1 MFRKLCLS
9 DMMMYEQETVL
20 SKKMDL
26 KRVVDYKAIMMLLT
40 RTWCWRC
47 FPGSRGGAG
56 QLEREHEV
64 RDVDAQEGGE
74 T

>member
-26 KRVVDYKAIMMLLT
+26 ERVVDYKPL
-40 RTWCWRC
+40 
-47 FPGSRGGAG
+47 
-56 QLEREHEV
+56 
-64 RDVDAQEGGE
+64 
-74 T
+74 